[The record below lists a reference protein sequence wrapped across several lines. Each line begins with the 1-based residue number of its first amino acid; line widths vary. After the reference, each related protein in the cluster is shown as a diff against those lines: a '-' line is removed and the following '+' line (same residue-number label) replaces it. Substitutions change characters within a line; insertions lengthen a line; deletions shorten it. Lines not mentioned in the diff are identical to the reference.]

1 MLSYWF
7 SHLKWIQT
15 CVKDTSND
23 WLDIKDLWSTQLCIS
38 LLQLDDFFSYAVIEQ
53 MLLYHCISDRLDQ
66 TLISPLTC
74 SLWVLF

>member
-1 MLSYWF
+1 MLFYWF

-53 MLLYHCISDRLDQ
+53 HLLD
-66 TLISPLTC
+66 
-74 SLWVLF
+74 

>member
-1 MLSYWF
+1 MLFYWF
-7 SHLKWIQT
+7 SHLKWIQSW
-15 CVKDTSND
+15 VKYTSND

-53 MLLYHCISDRLDQ
+53 HLLYHCISDRLDQ

>member
-1 MLSYWF
+1 MLFYWF

>member
-1 MLSYWF
+1 MLFYWF

-38 LLQLDDFFSYAVIEQ
+38 LLQLDDFFF
-53 MLLYHCISDRLDQ
+53 LCSDRADAAL
-66 TLISPLTC
+66 
-74 SLWVLF
+74 SLHK